1 MHDQGISHRDLKPE
15 NILLKATEANET
27 LIKVTDFGLSKF
39 FDSASV
45 MKTFCG
51 TPNYLAPEVLI
62 SKGESSYTNK
72 IDNWSLGVIL
82 YICLAGYPPFSEEDS
97 SMPLDQQIKNG
108 KYDFPKQFWSDVSKD
123 AIDLIKKLLTTN
135 PDKRYTLEQVLEHR
149 WIKSDAKM
157 KEKAAALMYPTEK
170 IDENSSAS
178 NGSKKRSFDKAS
190 SESNSSEDS
199 VDGLNESRKKR
210 LKPQSSASTDKY
222 SDTS

>member
-15 NILLKATEANET
+15 NILLKSTEANET

-62 SKGESSYTNK
+62 SKGESYYTNK

-82 YICLAGYPPFSEEDS
+82 YICLAGYPPFSDEDT
-97 SMPLDQQIKNG
+97 SMPLDQQIKKG

-123 AIDLIKKLLTTN
+123 AIDLIKKLLTTD
-135 PDKRYTLEQVLEHR
+135 PEKRYTLEQVLEHK
-149 WIKSDAKM
+149 WIKNDAKVR
-157 KEKAAALMYPTEK
+157 EKAAALMSAKVVPQG
-170 IDENSSAS
+170 DQQSSS
-178 NGSKKRSFDKAS
+178 ESKKRSFDKT
-190 SESNSSEDS
+190 ESTSSEDS
-199 VDGLNESRKKR
+199 SDGLSEARKKK
-210 LKPQSSASTDKY
+210 LKPQGSASTDKC